1 MKLRWSAALLAALL
15 VGACEMLPTDTD
27 EDDDAAQ
34 VGEVGAAGG
43 SVATS
48 DGGVKLDFP
57 AGAVSGTTPITVEP
71 APNPPQN
78 PDLIPGTAYEFG
90 PDGTTF
96 STPVKLTIRYDK
108 SKLPQGTAESSLG
121 LYKLI
126 GGSWQKIT
134 GSGANP
140 AAGTVSGSIS
150 SFSTYGIL
158 SGGSPKS
165 LSIHAGDAQSATVGQ
180 SVATP
185 PAVLV
190 RNERGEPLSGVVV
203 AFSVAD
209 SAGTVS
215 GDTVTTD
222 TAGIAAVGAWTVGT
236 RVGEYRL
243 MATAVGAADVS
254 VTFTATAL
262 AGPATGLALHA
273 GRGQSAPLGRAVATP
288 PAVKVA
294 DAHGNP
300 LAGATVTFSLT
311 ADQGSITGAKALT
324 DSAGIAAVGS
334 WTLGMTPGAKTLAAA
349 LEGVSE
355 PLTITA
361 AAVEPCAWM
370 ETYTIGSNAVGELD
384 ALDCAFGADR
394 RIDHYRLTTDK
405 QVSLTISMTSEEFT
419 PIIRVLSTDELVLVS
434 QFGDSP
440 GFTRALL
447 APGSYI
453 IAVHSLEHGVTG
465 AYQLNASTATHDVD
479 QCAGAANV
487 FATPGTTTKGSL
499 TAGNC
504 PDEVGDP
511 TWRWDRYIVMLEAG
525 KSYTATMRANGPA
538 TLSRWGPANLEDL
551 QGTSDGKTPMV
562 VTYTPEATGYQSFYA
577 LGPVGTSY
585 DLEFTALSEPIAAC
599 DIVLPYTVGATVK
612 GWLNAGGC
620 ADGLARMV
628 DSYYFETDKQVSVL
642 LTMHAE
648 YAPFV
653 GMYDGANVFVVTQ
666 YTTSPGFT
674 RAILAPGK
682 YRITA
687 RSVEP
692 GATGYYEMSAILAD
706 HDVDECGLQ
715 AERFIT
721 AGVTA
726 TGTLTAGNCIDEVGP
741 DPTMRWD
748 AFNIWL
754 LEGQT
759 YTFTMSMDRGALL
772 SLWQGANHITARDR
786 PDAGEVSLDH
796 TATVTGWHT
805 LNPVGPVGTAYRI
818 TVTDP
823 GGATASLT
831 PGAVP
836 LLQTTVVQPLGPK
849 APLPRPMPR

>member
-1 MKLRWSAALLAALL
+1 MKLRWSAALLAALV
-15 VGACEMLPTDTD
+15 VGACETLPTDTD
-27 EDDDAAQ
+27 EDDDPAL
-34 VGEVGAAGG
+34 VGEVGPGGG
-43 SVATS
+43 SVGTR
-48 DGGVKLDFP
+48 DGGVKLDVP
-57 AGAVSGTTPITVEP
+57 AGAVNGNTPITVEP
-71 APNPPQN
+71 APNPPQS
-78 PDLIPGTAYEFG
+78 PDLIPGTTYEFG

-165 LSIHAGDAQSATVGQ
+165 LSIHAGDAQSA
-180 SVATP
+180 
-185 PAVLV
+185 
-190 RNERGEPLSGVVV
+190 
-203 AFSVAD
+203 
-209 SAGTVS
+209 
-215 GDTVTTD
+215 
-222 TAGIAAVGAWTVGT
+222 
-236 RVGEYRL
+236 
-243 MATAVGAADVS
+243 
-254 VTFTATAL
+254 
-262 AGPATGLALHA
+262 
-273 GRGQSAPLGRAVATP
+273 PLGRAVSTP

-300 LAGATVTFSLT
+300 ISGAKVIFSVHG
-311 ADQGSITGAKALT
+311 DQGSITGANALT

-334 WTLGMTPGAKTLAAA
+334 WTLGMTPGANTLAAA
-349 LEGVSE
+349 LDGVSE

-361 AAVEPCAWM
+361 TAVEPCAWL

-394 RIDHYRLTTDK
+394 RIDRYRLSTDK

-419 PIIRVLSTDELVLVS
+419 PVIRVLSTDDLVLVS

-465 AYQLNASTATHDVD
+465 AYQLKAATATHDVD

-504 PDEVGDP
+504 LDEVGDP
-511 TWRWDRYIVMLEAG
+511 TWRWDRYIVMLEEG

-538 TLSRWGPANLEDL
+538 ILSRWSPANLEDL

-577 LGPVGTSY
+577 LGPVGTTY
-585 DLEFTALSEPIAAC
+585 DLEFAALSEPLAAC
-599 DIVLPYTVGATVK
+599 DIVLPYAVGATVK

-653 GMYDGANVFVVTQ
+653 GVYDGANVFVVTQ
-666 YTTSPGFT
+666 YTASPGFT
-674 RAILAPGK
+674 RAILAPGR
-682 YRITA
+682 YRIA
-687 RSVEP
+687 VRSVEP

-759 YTFTMSMDRGALL
+759 YTFTMSMDRGSLL

-818 TVTDP
+818 TATGP